1 MQQIAEWL
9 QKLGLGQYAQPFA
22 ENDISFSVLPDL
34 TDQDLKEI
42 GVSLGH
48 RRQLLRAI
56 AEMKRVEIV
65 APKLTNENVS
75 AVAPQETAERRQV
88 TVMFSD
94 LVGSTALSA
103 RMDPEDLREV
113 ISAYQ
118 KCVAGAV
125 GRFGGFV
132 AKYMGDGVLIYFG
145 YPQAHEDDAE
155 RAVRAGLELV
165 AAVGGLKTR
174 APLQTRVG
182 IATGLV
188 VVGDLI
194 GSGASQEQTIVG
206 ETPNL
211 AARLQGV
218 AEPNS
223 VIIAESTRKLLG
235 NLFELQVV
243 QAKDLRGIPE
253 PVQAWAALRASSA
266 KGRFEALRATGLTA
280 LVGREEEL
288 ELLVQRWSKAK
299 SGDGQVVLLS
309 GEAGIGKS
317 RLIVALLERLATE
330 PHVRLRH
337 FCSPQHTDSA
347 LYPIIGQM
355 ERAAGFADD
364 DTPQARLDKLDAML
378 TRTSTPEVDV
388 ALFADMLSLPNDG
401 RYPTLDLTPE
411 RRRHRTFEALSLQIE
426 ALTRSRPVLM
436 IVEDAHWVDPT
447 SLEAFGQAVG
457 QIANLPVLLIM
468 TFRSEFEPPWIGR
481 SHVTALTINRLVERD
496 VRAMIDNV
504 IGNKPLSLEVR
515 QDIMERTDGVPLF
528 VEEITRAVLEAENE
542 GAAQTIVPSPALA
555 VPASLHGSLM
565 ARLDRVGQAK
575 EIAQIGAALGRKFS
589 HPLLAAVVRKP
600 EAELASALDR
610 LIAAGLLFQQGVP
623 PHATY
628 LFKHA
633 LVQDAAYGTLLRE
646 PRRALHARIAETLQS
661 QFTEI
666 AENQP
671 ELLARH
677 CTEAGLI
684 EQAAS
689 LWGKA
694 GQRSLE
700 RSALVEAVAQLTRA
714 LNQIATL
721 PASPALRREEM
732 KLQVAL
738 ITPLTHVK
746 GYAAPETN
754 AAVERA
760 RQLIEQA
767 ETLGEPPDDPL
778 LLFSVLY
785 GVWVANYVAFDGGM
799 MRELSTEFLALAEK
813 QRATM
818 PLSVGHRL
826 VGTSL
831 ACTGDIA
838 QGRAHL
844 DRAAALYNPTE
855 HRPLALRFGQDVR
868 VAILS
873 NRALALWMLGHPT
886 AALADTDQL
895 LTDAREIG
903 QAATVMYALFHAAH
917 IQLFRGN
924 YQAVNTLGEEVVA
937 LAEEKGALL
946 WKGSGVIDQGCVS
959 ALTGKA
965 SDAVQMIT
973 AGIGLWRA
981 TGATAWMP
989 LYRLHLAKAYSELD
1003 QFDEAWRNIRDAM
1016 SAIEDTKERW
1026 WEAEV
1031 NRTAGEITQLS
1042 PERDAAKAEE
1052 YFERAL
1058 AVARQQQ
1065 AKSWELRA
1073 AMSLARLWRDQG
1085 KVSQARELLAPVYGW
1100 FTEGFDTR
1108 DLKEAKALLAELA

>member
-165 AAVGGLKTR
+165 AAVGGLKTH

-447 SLEAFGQAVG
+447 SMEAFGQAVG

-677 CTEAGLI
+677 CTEGGLI

-873 NRALALWMLGHPT
+873 NRALALWMLGYPT

-946 WKGSGVIDQGCVS
+946 WKGSGVIDQGYVS